1 MKKVFLSL
9 ITIFMVLSLSV
20 VLVKAN
26 ETTSVV
32 LKEGVQIRTDGN
44 NGLRWQASVTN
55 AAVGD
60 EYGFLFAQGEYT
72 VENFPKD
79 TAIDSAETQVI
90 KELNDD
96 NTFAVTMVN
105 FPKSAAVQDIS
116 VLAYVKNGETVTYST
131 NIVVRNLSEVAI
143 EAYEIKGLTEGFV
156 KAVYDASETTFNLN
170 EGHLKGEYNF
180 VIGIYNT
187 SCWVDTDYRVGMNSA
202 GKYNATSSSDT
213 WYRIFLTET
222 QTGSGIYKITAAGHK
237 LDSSTAS
244 YDYLIGVT
252 TQSAYDDDSE
262 KNLVSLASLENAT
275 DYYVKFIDDIPSE
288 NKTFCSIRV
297 VASNDLELISK
308 NADHLGGGEKLPTAK
323 RDYYDFNG
331 WSSKEDCSDTPVLKQ
346 GSNRTL
352 YANWTPTNYTIQYEL
367 GAGTCS
373 ATLVNSYNYESDEI
387 ILPTESD
394 LKIDGGK
401 FGGWYDNV
409 ACTGTP
415 ITSIPAKSHGNLTLY
430 ALWVMDAPTE
440 YNISD
445 TDKVI
450 IEKYSPNYFVSSS
463 FAVGKFI
470 INDTT
475 YEAGVNLFN
484 TISSALAKC
493 TGNEK
498 IYVFSGSYN
507 ESVNLNVNGVSL
519 LGANADIDPNT
530 GTRQNESSITKL
542 TVSASSVTFNG
553 FTLANQLQASTESVL
568 ISAGISDCVLAYSTI
583 AKQSKFNSNAS
594 GLFKCLGTKGKEV
607 NNLIIQN
614 FKVEQT
620 ALRPTLFY
628 GYGINNFTVKDS
640 VFLGSSEPS
649 YYTDAIKI
657 ISSSYGNYGL
667 NGNVTFTGNTFKD
680 YSQYLLWFANCG
692 NLTINVSSNKFINC
706 GQTAGNHGALY
717 IAGIASSHTG
727 STITMENNVIDNSY
741 MLLRM
746 ASSATNFTVEA
757 HNNSILNSKAT
768 YHIKNE
774 STSTINASN
783 NYYDVTPISDK
794 FLGVSVWEP
803 VLTEDPNE

>member
-1 MKKVFLSL
+1 MKKIFLSL
-9 ITIFMVLSLSV
+9 LTIFMVLSLSV
-20 VLVKAN
+20 VLVKAS
-26 ETTSVV
+26 ESTTVS
-32 LKEGVQIRTDGN
+32 LEDGVQIRTDGN
-44 NGLRWQASVTN
+44 NGLRWVANVTN
-55 AAVGD
+55 HKEGN
-60 EYGFLFAQGEYT
+60 EYGFLFAQGDLAEVT
-72 VENFPKD
+72 IETNGVVNKVVEGVTD
-79 TAIDSAETQVI
+79 E
-90 KELNDD
+90 EL
-96 NTFAVTMVN
+96 TMAATMVN
-105 FPKSAAVQDIS
+105 FPKSAATQDIS
-116 VLAYVKNGETVTYST
+116 VVAYVKVGDVYSYS
-131 NIVVRNLSEVAI
+131 NVVVRNLSEVAVQ
-143 EAYEIKGLTEGFV
+143 AYEKGIVTGDFV
-156 KAVYDASETTFNLN
+156 EAVYDASVTTFNTNGGYLT
-170 EGHLKGEYNF
+170 GEYDF
-180 VIGIYNT
+180 VISRYNYNK
-187 SCWVDTDYRVGMNSA
+187 WADENYPVGMDPT
-202 GKYNATSSSDT
+202 GEYLCTSSGST
-213 WYRIFLTET
+213 WYRLFLKET
-222 QTGSGIYKITAAGHK
+222 STGSGIYKIVAAGHA
-237 LDSSTAS
+237 LDSSTAE
-244 YDYLIGVT
+244 YDYLLGTT
-252 TQSAYDDDSE
+252 TQGVYDKTSIDTVV
-262 KNLVSLASLENAT
+262 KLAKLENAT
-275 DYYVKFIDDIPSE
+275 DYYIKFLDSIPTAST
-288 NKTFCSIRV
+288 NYCSIRAMV
-297 VASNDLELISK
+297 SDDFEYISTSS
-308 NADHLGGGEKLPTAK
+308 DHLGGGETLPTAK

-352 YANWTPTNYTIQYEL
+352 YANWTPTNYTLQYEL
-367 GAGTCS
+367 GEGTCS

-401 FGGWYDNV
+401 FGGWYDNA
-409 ACTGTP
+409 ACTGTS

-470 INDTT
+470 INGTT

-519 LGANADIDPNT
+519 LGANADVDPNT
-530 GTRQNESSITKL
+530 GARQNESYIEKL
-542 TVSASSVTFNG
+542 TVSANSVTFNG
-553 FTLANQLQASTESVL
+553 FTLVDQLQSTTESVL
-568 ISAGISDCVLAYSTI
+568 ISAGISDCILAYSTI
-583 AKQSKFNSNAS
+583 AKQSKFNSNAN

-607 NNLIIQN
+607 NNLTIQN
-614 FKVEQT
+614 FKVEQSS
-620 ALRPTLFY
+620 LRPTLFY

-640 VFLGSSEPS
+640 VFLGSSTPS
-649 YYTDAIKI
+649 YYTDAVKI

-680 YSQYLLWFANCG
+680 YGQYLLWFANCG
-692 NLTINVSSNKFINC
+692 NLTLNVSANKFINC

-727 STITMENNVIDNSY
+727 STITMENNVVNNSY
-741 MLLRM
+741 MLLRI
-746 ASSATNFTVEA
+746 ASSAKNFTVEA

-783 NYYDVTPISDK
+783 NYYDVTPTSDK